1 MFYTTK
7 MDKEDQHEIELEVED
22 FQELFNDISVD
33 PASIILTEDD
43 ISDPHVKI
51 DIEKLP
57 KYKVEHLKSWL
68 IFRGDTLHGID
79 TLKDAQVRVL
89 HYIESKTSSRI
100 VDPTPEKVWLRIKAE
115 KMGILLKPLWKEGTM
130 PAVPVELKAN
140 ISNLLDLTGWSKS
153 LTEMPSFT
161 VENINIY
168 NKKVNQTYC
177 KNSTAI
183 KKHFIRGD
191 QFIEENFLD
200 STNMY
205 AKQSDSLFF
214 LKGVA
219 AASLKKANRWV
230 FLALNKITSE
240 IRYAYC
246 QCPAGS
252 VGTCSHA

>member
-7 MDKEDQHEIELEVED
+7 MDKEDQHEIELEVKD
-22 FQELFNDISVD
+22 FQELFNDILVD
-33 PASIILTEDD
+33 PASVILTEDD

-130 PAVPVELKAN
+130 PAVPVELKADTVDARY
-140 ISNLLDLTGWSKS
+140 LELPRDRKKS
-153 LTEMPSFT
+153 S
-161 VENINIY
+161 
-168 NKKVNQTYC
+168 
-177 KNSTAI
+177 
-183 KKHFIRGD
+183 R
-191 QFIEENFLD
+191 
-200 STNMY
+200 
-205 AKQSDSLFF
+205 
-214 LKGVA
+214 
-219 AASLKKANRWV
+219 
-230 FLALNKITSE
+230 
-240 IRYAYC
+240 
-246 QCPAGS
+246 
-252 VGTCSHA
+252 